1 MTGYIITE
9 RQERIVKQ
17 VGATA
22 AREFAAWF
30 GIAYPHTAL
39 KLPDN
44 WAARLGEYVY
54 ATFKEEI
61 QWRGPNSFTCE
72 WNRAADLAHILAN
85 EEMPVEE
92 YKETAGELAKLVLSV
107 ADETSA
113 VPYGFLFQHD
123 ETGRQQ
129 VVGAQEE
136 DGFSQM
142 NPRWHKVGS
151 LHLRSITPNGD
162 TSSKKPDL
170 LPNGNEAPLGI
181 VASAASSRYEI
192 ENDHGRR
199 FVWITI
205 DSDHQAIV
213 VDCLRKYADLL
224 QSGTVVDQAG
234 HYYPEDIEHAAD
246 RLEAASLAHL
256 LPTLKD
262 EPVAYTIGDHT
273 MEKVFKPSGLTNVHD
288 LQAVFDAVEMA
299 LSPPPQSREVGST

>member
-17 VGATA
+17 VGAIA

-30 GIAYPHTAL
+30 GIAYPHTVL

-44 WAARLGEYVY
+44 WAGRLGEYVY

-61 QWRGPNSFTCE
+61 QWRGPNAFTCE
-72 WNRAADLAHILAN
+72 WNRAADLAHILTN
-85 EEMPVEE
+85 EEMP
-92 YKETAGELAKLVLSV
+92 A
-107 ADETSA
+107 
-113 VPYGFLFQHD
+113 
-123 ETGRQQ
+123 
-129 VVGAQEE
+129 E
-136 DGFSQM
+136 D
-142 NPRWHKVGS
+142 
-151 LHLRSITPNGD
+151 
-162 TSSKKPDL
+162 
-170 LPNGNEAPLGI
+170 
-181 VASAASSRYEI
+181 
-192 ENDHGRR
+192 DHGRR

-273 MEKVFKPSGLTNVHD
+273 MEKVFKPAGLTNVHD
-288 LQAVFDAVEMA
+288 LQAVFDAVEVA
-299 LSPPPQSREVGST
+299 LSPSPAPHLRGDDDDLRFAVGLLLVTIKRLRKWMCVSLARDEEIEFDNAVNAVRAAWAQTPAPPTREVGST